1 MAAKWMHNP
10 ISQKLGAP
18 VALTKPTAF
27 AWEGD
32 KTQHVVYVGTDGNVH
47 ELWFRKGGF
56 NPQWQYGG
64 ALNVKANAPT
74 ATGTPSGF
82 TWESDKT
89 QHIVYRGS
97 DSEIHELWFK
107 HGMMGKAEWTYGGAL
122 NKKVGA
128 PSAAG
133 DPFGYTWDED
143 HSMHVIYRG
152 VDNNIHEVWFT
163 KGMTGG
169 EWKYGGPINASV
181 GAPPAVGEPAGFSWE
196 HDKTQHI
203 IYRAADNN
211 IHELWFKHGMM
222 GKAVWTH
229 GGALNAMA
237 GGPVAESDPMG
248 FSWEADKTQHVI
260 YRGQD
265 NQTHELWF
273 NKGMM
278 GKGEWKYGGA
288 ISAKTGAPLADG
300 MPWGFAW
307 EGDHTMHIVYR
318 GQDSNIHELWFSK
331 GMTGGAWKY
340 GAALN
345 RMSDGPVAGSDPVGF
360 AWEDDNSQHVVYR
373 GQDNQIHELWFKK

>member
-1 MAAKWMHNP
+1 MAPKWTHNP

-18 VALTKPTAF
+18 VALSKPTAF

-32 KTQHVVYVGTDGNVH
+32 KTQHVVYVGSDGNVH
-47 ELWFRKGGF
+47 ELWFRKGGM

-64 ALNVKANAPT
+64 A
-74 ATGTPSGF
+74 
-82 TWESDKT
+82 
-89 QHIVYRGS
+89 
-97 DSEIHELWFK
+97 
-107 HGMMGKAEWTYGGAL
+107 
-122 NKKVGA
+122 
-128 PSAAG
+128 
-133 DPFGYTWDED
+133 
-143 HSMHVIYRG
+143 
-152 VDNNIHEVWFT
+152 
-163 KGMTGG
+163 
-169 EWKYGGPINASV
+169 
-181 GAPPAVGEPAGFSWE
+181 PPAVGEPSGFSWE

-203 IYRAADNN
+203 LYRAADNN
-211 IHELWFKHGMM
+211 VHELWFKHGMM
-222 GKAVWTH
+222 GKAVWTY
-229 GGALNAMA
+229 GGALNAKA
-237 GGPVAESDPMG
+237 GAPPAASDAMG
-248 FSWEADKTQHVI
+248 FAWEADKTQHVI
-260 YRGQD
+260 YRGMD

-307 EGDHTMHIVYR
+307 EGDHTMHIVFR

-345 RMSDGPVAGSDPVGF
+345 RMANGPVAGSDPVGF